1 MRAGADVQQNI
12 KQNLQ
17 RNSMLNKIEPMTT
30 LHEYASMGVP
40 FEADGR
46 RNAPLMDK
54 LETIL
59 SICEHAIIS
68 EDLGEFLHKAAE
80 MIRAS
85 YDYDL
90 VQIWTIGSRN
100 EEPLLNSSA
109 SRILKEPIV
118 GRTIPSLM
126 EEVRRTK
133 SESQGATDSLSC
145 SDNNGKKETLA
156 QCTVPFHHQGK
167 TLGLLSVESSQ
178 FKTFPAEQRT
188 FLEKVAVVIA
198 AAFDKLNTIAK
209 SNQSYEYLRVIL
221 NSATNLAI
229 LSTDLQG
236 YVFAG
241 SSGAE
246 NVFHMPMQSILGCD
260 ILSLFTD
267 ENFRRELALYMAA
280 PGDRVFSE
288 NKLVQETENR
298 KSYLDVSFQ
307 RMDPIDNNPVGFL
320 CLATDVTANA
330 ILEQKLQSLSVTDA
344 LTGLFNRRHMLDVL
358 PSEIKR
364 SRRFDKTFSLCFFDL
379 DGFKPY
385 NDSRGHLEGDKALV
399 TIAEILL
406 SQTRSNIDSCYRFGG
421 DEMAILMPET
431 SAKKAA
437 LCVERIYAGIHKSL
451 KGSITA
457 SCGIAEFTPALNA
470 ESMMELADRAMYEA
484 KAKGGNRF
492 VFARENAEGMQK

>member
-1 MRAGADVQQNI
+1 
-12 KQNLQ
+12 
-17 RNSMLNKIEPMTT
+17 MTT
-30 LHEYASMGVP
+30 AHECASMEIP
-40 FEADGR
+40 FEADER
-46 RNAPLMDK
+46 RNAPFMDR

-68 EDLGEFLHKAAE
+68 EDLGEFLHKSAE

-85 YDYDL
+85 YDYEL
-90 VQIWTIGSRN
+90 VQIWTVGSRT
-100 EEPLLNSSA
+100 EEPIQNSA
-109 SRILKEPIV
+109 ATRFLQVPIV
-118 GRTIPSLM
+118 GRTIPKLM
-126 EEVRRTK
+126 VEVRRKK
-133 SESQGATDSLSC
+133 SEPQEESNSLQPC
-145 SDNNGKKETLA
+145 DVDKKKEALA
-156 QCTVPFHHQGK
+156 QCTVPFHHHGK

-178 FKTFPAEQRT
+178 FKIFPAEQRT
-188 FLEKVAVVIA
+188 FLEKIAVVIA
-198 AAFDKLNTIAK
+198 AAFDKLNAIAK

-267 ENFRRELALYMAA
+267 ENFRRELALYMAE

-288 NKLVQETENR
+288 SKLVQETENR

-307 RMDPIDNNPVGFL
+307 KMDPIDNNPVGFL

-364 SRRFDKTFSLCFFDL
+364 SRRFNKTFSLCFLDL

-385 NDSRGHLEGDKALV
+385 NDSRGHMEGDKALV
-399 TIAEILL
+399 AIAEILL

-421 DEMAILMPET
+421 DEMAILMPEV

-437 LCVERIYAGIHKSL
+437 VCVERIFSGIHKSL

-470 ESMMELADRAMYEA
+470 SSMMELADRAMYEA
-484 KAKGGNRF
+484 KSKGGNQY
-492 VFARENAEGMQK
+492 VFAREDAEGKQK